1 MLSSLL
7 SVEITIVA
15 KKASRW
21 QTGRLIGRPKKFA
34 NAIVMLS
41 KLALNLSLDESEIRR
56 RRQQIAQRLM
66 SDSDAIRDINF
77 ETINTQD
84 LFELFANYDELFF
97 EGQLATVFESADHLL
112 KFRLSSRMTSTGGMT
127 TYHRSRAKRNAAG
140 RFGRGRRSQPESRRH
155 FEIAISSTLLFN
167 TTFESQRIKVGGV
180 ATFHRLDA
188 LQRIFEHE
196 LVHLLEMVV
205 WDDSSCARWRFKSI
219 AERFFG
225 HLESNHQ
232 LLTPSETARS
242 EYGITS
248 GDMVKFHHKGI
259 QLTGVVNSINRRAT
273 VLVARDKS
281 GELFD
286 DNRRYQRFYVPLER
300 LSRVG

>member
-1 MLSSLL
+1 MDLF
-7 SVEITIVA
+7 
-15 KKASRW
+15 KAHGINPRSDLG
-21 QTGRLIGRPKKFA
+21 QNFLI
-34 NAIVMLS
+34 
-41 KLALNLSLDESEIRR
+41 
-56 RRQQIAQRLM
+56 
-66 SDSDAIRDINF
+66 DINLIEF
-77 ETINTQD
+77 AVRAA
-84 LFELFANYDELFF
+84 ELTPNDVVLEV
-97 EGQLATVFESADHLL
+97 GPG
-112 KFRLSSRMTSTGGMT
+112 TGGMT

-273 VLVARDKS
+273 VLVASDKG